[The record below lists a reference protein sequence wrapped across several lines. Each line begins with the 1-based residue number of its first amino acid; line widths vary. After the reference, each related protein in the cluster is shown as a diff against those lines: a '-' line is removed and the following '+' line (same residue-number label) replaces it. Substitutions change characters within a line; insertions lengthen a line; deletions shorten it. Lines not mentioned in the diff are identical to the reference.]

1 MAAAFFW
8 ALVGPSG
15 VGWNTLRKDLKM
27 YGKNYN
33 NVENKKIHVF
43 LNVNKNYVLCMR
55 TPNQDPNTQGPQ
67 RVSNNNQQITHQIST
82 KGRWNELQDTYF
94 TASKENIALSP
105 DKNFLELSCT
115 IRYSSNFQEGKLRRR
130 SDVELFRRQTKLS
143 ELSSWKIRHPAH
155 LSSSEWVVIVQ
166 RVLPVCFRKMDM
178 LWFSFVLGLNFIFF
192 CFWVW

>member
-1 MAAAFFW
+1 
-8 ALVGPSG
+8 
-15 VGWNTLRKDLKM
+15 
-27 YGKNYN
+27 
-33 NVENKKIHVF
+33 
-43 LNVNKNYVLCMR
+43 MR
-55 TPNQDPNTQGPQ
+55 TPNQDPNTRGPH
-67 RVSNNNQQITHQIST
+67 RVSNNNRQITHQIPT
-82 KGRWNELQDTYF
+82 KCRWSELQDAYF

-166 RVLPVCFRKMDM
+166 RVLSVCFRKMDM

>member
-27 YGKNYN
+27 YDKNCN

-55 TPNQDPNTQGPQ
+55 TPNQDPNTRGPH
-67 RVSNNNQQITHQIST
+67 RVSNNNRQITHQIPT
-82 KGRWNELQDTYF
+82 KCRWSELQDAYF

-115 IRYSSNFQEGKLRRR
+115 IRYSSNFEEGKLRRR
-130 SDVELFRRQTKLS
+130 SNIELLRRQTKLS
-143 ELSSWKIRHPAH
+143 ELSSWKIRHLAH

-166 RVLPVCFRKMDM
+166 RVLPVCFRRMDVTSEDR
-178 LWFSFVLGLNFIFF
+178 LRDKRRSSHATN
-192 CFWVW
+192 